1 MPICKHELK
10 TQKLSLIIWSCS
22 IGIFMAICVLIFP
35 QMKDQSDQIT
45 DMFSSIGSFST
56 MFGLDKLSL
65 GTITGFYSVE
75 SGNLLGIGG
84 ALFAAITGIS
94 VLMKE
99 ERDRTASFL
108 FMHPVSRKRVL
119 TEKLIGTTVIILLLN
134 VIILIFSISSLII
147 IGEGNAFKELVLIHI
162 ANVFLQLEIAG
173 ICFGISA
180 ALNKSGIGLGI
191 GLATFLYFINLIA
204 NMTSNAK
211 FLKYITPFG
220 YTEGSDILTIH
231 SIKPEY
237 LIPGMLYMI
246 LGVAAGYII
255 YTKKDISE

>member
-1 MPICKHELK
+1 MPICKHELN

-22 IGIFMAICVLIFP
+22 IGIFMAICVFIFP

-45 DMFSSIGSFST
+45 DMFSSIGSF
-56 MFGLDKLSL
+56 L
-65 GTITGFYSVE
+65 
-75 SGNLLGIGG
+75 
-84 ALFAAITGIS
+84 
-94 VLMKE
+94 KE

-220 YTEGSDILTIH
+220 YTEGSDILTTH

>member
-1 MPICKHELK
+1 MPICKHELN

-22 IGIFMAICVLIFP
+22 IGIFMAICVFIFP

-134 VIILIFSISSLII
+134 VIILIFSMPRLL
-147 IGEGNAFKELVLIHI
+147 FWP
-162 ANVFLQLEIAG
+162 LE
-173 ICFGISA
+173 
-180 ALNKSGIGLGI
+180 
-191 GLATFLYFINLIA
+191 
-204 NMTSNAK
+204 M
-211 FLKYITPFG
+211 
-220 YTEGSDILTIH
+220 E
-231 SIKPEY
+231 
-237 LIPGMLYMI
+237 
-246 LGVAAGYII
+246 V
-255 YTKKDISE
+255 